1 MSDISRSTF
10 FIGRQSETRNS
21 GGAASTC
28 GSAIDHYIGPNAI
41 NLCSEEANLQ
51 AREGTSG
58 AITAGGARILPR
70 FQSACSYDQF
80 QGFGSC
86 GICEPALAQDK
97 QEVVPPT
104 VTAANKTWTIQMQSP
119 ALDNYTATICP

>member
-21 GGAASTC
+21 GRAASTC

-41 NLCSEEANLQ
+41 SLCSEEANLQ
-51 AREGTSG
+51 ARGGTSG
-58 AITAGGARILPR
+58 AIIIAGGARILPR
-70 FQSACSYDQF
+70 FQSACSFNDQF

-104 VTAANKTWTIQMQSP
+104 VTA
-119 ALDNYTATICP
+119 